1 MKVGRRLK
9 KIKWNIKNWY
19 FKNEHRITPMLDCIN
34 HLFMIIMVLIS
45 FFYILSMVGVVSIK
59 ENFAIEINL
68 IKYKEMYKDLV
79 IAQISSTFLTTAV
92 LSLIASIE
100 SKYILGEKE
109 TDLLFGKKLQGFYI
123 PMFALYTIMII
134 NIILMINK
142 KSANILIMLFFLSI
156 YILIYVINKI

>member
-59 ENFAIEINL
+59 ENFTIEINL
-68 IKYKEMYKDLV
+68 IKYKEMYKDEINEELNKTLHLNLSSSS
-79 IAQISSTFLTTAV
+79 SSTF
-92 LSLIASIE
+92 
-100 SKYILGEKE
+100 
-109 TDLLFGKKLQGFYI
+109 
-123 PMFALYTIMII
+123 M
-134 NIILMINK
+134 
-142 KSANILIMLFFLSI
+142 
-156 YILIYVINKI
+156 